1 MDGADPATT
10 LHGDP
15 DAVVG
20 QLQKYGDIGIEQ
32 VVIEPFAN
40 DLADLIEQM
49 RLFAQEIA
57 PEFPRR

>member
-1 MDGADPATT
+1 
-10 LHGDP
+10 
-15 DAVVG
+15 VVG
-20 QLQKYGDIGIEQ
+20 QLQKYGDIGSEP